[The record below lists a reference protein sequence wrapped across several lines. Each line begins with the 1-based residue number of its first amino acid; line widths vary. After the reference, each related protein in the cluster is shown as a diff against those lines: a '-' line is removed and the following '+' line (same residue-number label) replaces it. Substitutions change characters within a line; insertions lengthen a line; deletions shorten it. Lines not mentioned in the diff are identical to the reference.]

1 MVADNDKNGEEY
13 NPEVSGV
20 EHPEEISED
29 EYSPVRDEEPVAG
42 TAAVQE
48 KSSPL
53 KKVGVAI
60 VLIVAVFA
68 VASYLTHKKKVRLAE
83 QSETTAIVTNSI
95 AAPAPESNNDSE
107 SAKSDQATKTDVVE
121 NKPADKP
128 ELKPE
133 APASTAAPSVVT
145 QKEESGAKPEKTD
158 AVIPTSSKQLEDSAA
173 KMAMAADTSAPPKT
187 DSANA
192 SVAEAIT
199 AATPAPTAET
209 PATPVAT
216 QVPNDID
223 KQISALK
230 EQAKTNETKLNDI
243 NTHVTNLDNAISK
256 LNNSISTLD
265 KKIGDMTV
273 VSKVDRKPVTRERI
287 VMQKRPLRPVKLER
301 NRPKH
306 AMMNMGMNAVENT
319 AGKSGHENFDKTA
332 YNIRAIVP
340 GRAWIES
347 PSGYKF
353 SISVGDRVL
362 GYGTVTQINA
372 DYGEVTFDGGDVIKY
387 GSDDH

>member
-29 EYSPVRDEEPVAG
+29 EYSPVRDEEPVAR

-48 KSSPL
+48 NSSPL

-83 QSETTAIVTNSI
+83 QSEATAIVSNSSAASETN
-95 AAPAPESNNDSE
+95 NGLDSVKTDQVE
-107 SAKSDQATKTDVVE
+107 KSDVAE

-128 ELKPE
+128 E
-133 APASTAAPSVVT
+133 APTPTAAPSVVS
-145 QKEESGAKPEKTD
+145 QKEESTAKPEKTD
-158 AVIPTSSKQLEDSAA
+158 AVISSSSKQLEDSAA
-173 KMAMAADTSAPPKT
+173 KMAMAADTSAPAKT

-192 SVAEAIT
+192 SAAEAIPAT
-199 AATPAPTAET
+199 TPAPTAET

-216 QVPNDID
+216 KVPNDMD

-230 EQAKTNETKLNDI
+230 DQAKKNESKLNDL
-243 NTHVTNLDNAISK
+243 NAHVTNLDNAIAK

-265 KKIGDMTV
+265 KKIGDITV
-273 VSKVDRKPVTRERI
+273 VSKVDRKPVIRER
-287 VMQKRPLRPVKLER
+287 VVTQKRPLRPVIVEH
-301 NRPKH
+301 NRTKH
-306 AMMNMGMNAVENT
+306 KMINMGMSAVENT
-319 AGKSGHENFDKTA
+319 AVQSRHEKFDKIA
-332 YNIRAIVP
+332 YSVRAIVP

-347 PSGYKF
+347 PNGYKF